1 MCWTAALQ
9 CFITTCSLELSYFI
23 IKVYIESDIKFD
35 SSSIVVKGVEYSTT
49 DSRDKSLGEVK
60 VNMTLAYKKVSSC
73 KILSDVVHVNTFYL
87 GYVTEIDGGPQL
99 I

>member
-1 MCWTAALQ
+1 MQ
-9 CFITTCSLELSYFI
+9 YFITTCSLELSYFI

-60 VNMTLAYKKVSSC
+60 VNMTVAYKKVSSC
-73 KILSDVVHVNTFYL
+73 KILSDVVHVNIIF
-87 GYVTEIDGGPQL
+87 I
-99 I
+99 